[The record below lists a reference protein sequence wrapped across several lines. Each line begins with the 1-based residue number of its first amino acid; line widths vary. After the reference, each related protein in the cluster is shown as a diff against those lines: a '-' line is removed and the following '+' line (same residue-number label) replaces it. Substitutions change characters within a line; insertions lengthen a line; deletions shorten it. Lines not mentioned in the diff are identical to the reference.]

1 MKVLDKVT
9 AYLQELEAHL
19 DKLRDMF
26 KEVMPRIDPDW
37 DLKSPKL
44 PVIMGFDEQGEE
56 AKA

>member
-44 PVIMGFDEQGEE
+44 PTIMGFDEQGEE